1 MTLLAVRQAIL
12 SIALLAAVALATGCG
27 SRDSSTH
34 LKAGQQYY
42 IYVDYVEVQA
52 SQPDGD
58 PWDVD
63 SSGPDVSYT
72 ISWQGNEVFQSS
84 KRSDS
89 LVAEWKAKEMGM
101 GFGSESFFKGESS
114 ALAARIT
121 ARPGTLTFKVWD
133 SDLVGGDD
141 IGTLEV
147 PIEGLQ
153 EGRNEFGNVEAI
165 SKIVIIAQP
174 IPPIEH
180 R

>member
-1 MTLLAVRQAIL
+1 MTLLAVRRAIR
-12 SIALLAAVALATGCG
+12 SIALLIAVALAAGCG
-27 SRDSSTH
+27 SRDTAAG
-34 LKAGQQYY
+34 LKPGRQYY
-42 IYVDYVEVQA
+42 IYVDYIEVQA
-52 SQPDGD
+52 TQPGGD

-72 ISWQGNEVFQSS
+72 ITWQGNEVFQSS

-101 GFGSESFFKGESS
+101 GFGSESFIKGESS

-121 ARPGTLTFKVWD
+121 ARPGILTFHVWD
-133 SDLVGGDD
+133 SDLVDGDD

-147 PIEGLQ
+147 PIEELK
-153 EGRNEFGNVEAI
+153 EGRNEFSDVEAI
-165 SKIVIIAQP
+165 SKIVIMAQP
-174 IPPIEH
+174 IPPIEN